1 MADDRDENAPSH
13 PTPTDAPPPSDA
25 QTANT
30 PSGQAEP
37 PYQILIQ
44 YIKDMSFENPNS
56 PSVFSLG
63 EQPKA
68 ALTLDVATNPL
79 TGRDVE
85 VVLTIEA
92 KADVNGKTA
101 YVLELAYAAVVR
113 IGNVPK
119 EALNA
124 LLYVEIP
131 RMLFPF
137 LREIVCDTTRQGGFS
152 MLMLAPFDFVQIYRQ
167 RMAQEQQQAETE
179 TV

>member
-1 MADDRDENAPSH
+1 M
-13 PTPTDAPPPSDA
+13 
-25 QTANT
+25 
-30 PSGQAEP
+30 
-37 PYQILIQ
+37 
-44 YIKDMSFENPNS
+44 
-56 PSVFSLG
+56 
-63 EQPKA
+63 
-68 ALTLDVATNPL
+68 
-79 TGRDVE
+79 
-85 VVLTIEA
+85 
-92 KADVNGKTA
+92 NGKTA

-137 LREIVCDTTRQGGFS
+137 LLEIVCDTTRQGGFS

-167 RMAQEQQQAETE
+167 RMAQEQQQSETE

>member
-1 MADDRDENAPSH
+1 MADERDEPAAPQPAS
-13 PTPTDAPPPSDA
+13 TGEG
-25 QTANT
+25 Q
-30 PSGQAEP
+30 SGPAEP
-37 PYQILIQ
+37 PYQIMIQ
-44 YIKDMSFENPNS
+44 YIKDLSFENPNS
-56 PSVFSLG
+56 PAVFSQG

-92 KADVNGKTA
+92 KAQVDGKTA

-113 IGNVPK
+113 IGQVPK

-137 LREIVCDTTRQGGFS
+137 LREIVCDTTRAGGFS

-167 RMAQEQQQAETE
+167 RMAQEQQAAESE